1 MRKIILFAFLALCL
15 AVSSGAFAQGQG
27 TGMLSLPQPNSPA
40 ILVETTHGT
49 KDLLESA
56 KLKNRSEQLI
66 IGYRIGWVAVY
77 ATGKEKVGLGL
88 PVDLP
93 LGVRP
98 GTTIDV
104 PAQGVSM
111 DYAQEG
117 AIAVVFFVT
126 DVRTAAPSGTPVSSV
141 WRPAIEIFEA
151 QALSLTKTENQF
163 SR

>member
-1 MRKIILFAFLALCL
+1 MQKLISGVLLAVIL
-15 AVSSGAFAQGQG
+15 AVSSGAFAQGRG
-27 TGMLSLPQPNSPA
+27 TGMLFLPQSNSPA

-56 KLKNRSEQLI
+56 KLKNQSRQLI
-66 IGYRIGWVAVY
+66 IGYRIGWIGVY
-77 ATGKEKVGLGL
+77 PTGKEKVGLGL

-111 DYAQEG
+111 DYAKEG
-117 AIAVVFFVT
+117 AVTVVFFVT
-126 DVRTAAPSGTPVSSV
+126 DVRTSTPNGTTESSV

-151 QALSLTKTENQF
+151 QALSLTKSAFQF

>member
-1 MRKIILFAFLALCL
+1 MQKLFSGVLLTVFLS
-15 AVSSGAFAQGQG
+15 VSSGALAQSQG
-27 TGMLSLPQPNSPA
+27 TGMMFLPQSDSPA

-56 KLKNRSEQLI
+56 KLKNRSGQLI

-77 ATGKEKVGLGL
+77 STGKEKVGLGL

-111 DYAQEG
+111 DYAKEG

-126 DVRTAAPSGTPVSSV
+126 DVRTAPPNGTTESNV
-141 WRPAIEIFEA
+141 WRPTLEKLEE
-151 QALSLTKTENQF
+151 QAFSLAKSQF
-163 SR
+163 LRN